1 MRHYINYSLN
11 KHSRKI
17 RVKPLD
23 HYWYQRGIVPS
34 LLLPLSLIYC
44 TVVNIR
50 RFLYRLTI
58 LKHHRL
64 PVPVI
69 IVGNINIGGTGKTPV
84 VVYLCALFTRNGYHP
99 GIISRGYKG
108 RAKGWPQSVTNTS
121 DPYLVGDESVLLA
134 NKTNCPVVVGPN
146 RVAAA
151 LRLLETTKCD
161 LIISDDGLQHYALDR
176 DTEIVVVDA
185 QRQFGNG
192 YCLPAGPLREPI
204 KRIKTV
210 DFVVSNGDS
219 QTAEYIMHLLMS
231 SVVNLYNQELT
242 SSLQDFKKTKI
253 HAVAGIGNPERFF
266 NQLTRAGLVII
277 RHPFA
282 DHHNFTEPDVSFE
295 DDLPVLM
302 TEKDA
307 VKCRKFATHKHWF
320 VPVEATIS
328 EIFDKKLLKRIH
340 RNKA

>member
-1 MRHYINYSLN
+1 VKSL
-11 KHSRKI
+11 
-17 RVKPLD
+17 D
-23 HYWYQRGIVPS
+23 YYWYNKGIVAFI
-34 LLLPLSLIYC
+34 LLPLSLLYC
-44 TVVNIR
+44 TVVKIR
-50 RFLYRLTI
+50 KYLYRVSI

-69 IVGNINIGGTGKTPV
+69 IVGNINIGGTGKTPL
-84 VVYLCALFTRNGYHP
+84 VVYLCSLLGRNGYHP

-108 RAKGWPQSVTNTS
+108 KAEVWPQSVTSSS
-121 DPYLVGDESVLLA
+121 DPSLVGDECVLLA
-134 NKTNCPVVVGPN
+134 NKTNCPVVVGPD

-151 LRLLETTKCD
+151 LRLLETTNCD

-176 DTEIVVVDA
+176 DTEIVVYDA

-192 YCLPAGPLREPI
+192 YCLPAGPLREPV
-204 KRIKTV
+204 KRIQSV

-219 QTAEYIMHLLMS
+219 QTADFTMHLLMS
-231 SVVNLYNQELT
+231 CAVNLNNQELT
-242 SSLQDFKKTKI
+242 SSLEKFKKSQV

-282 DHHNFTEPDVSFE
+282 DHRDFIESDLNFD

-307 VKCRKFATHKHWF
+307 VKCRKFTTHNHWF
-320 VPVEATIS
+320 VPIEATIG
-328 EIFDKKLLKRIH
+328 EAFDNKLLKRIH
-340 RNKA
+340 RYKA